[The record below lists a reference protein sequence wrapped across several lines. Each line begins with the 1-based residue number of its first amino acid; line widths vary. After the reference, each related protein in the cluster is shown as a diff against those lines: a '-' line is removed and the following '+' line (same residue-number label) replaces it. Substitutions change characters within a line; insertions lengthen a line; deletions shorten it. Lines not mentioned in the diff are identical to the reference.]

1 MSPWITALPIL
12 GLLVI
17 TTFAPGWLI
26 LVAGGA
32 RYRLAAIACAPAMTF
47 LLMGVGGLLFRL
59 LGVRWH
65 APTVIA
71 YTIACALA
79 VAATR
84 WGWLRLRGEHPGLRT
99 WLAPAPD
106 GGPGAT
112 SSMGAPGEPP
122 MADARATLGSPA
134 LVWGAI
140 AVTWVIMTLP
150 VLPGTGPSI
159 PIQSADSI
167 YHYNQAWLIEHTG
180 NASMLDGNAGMFG
193 LDGKY
198 SFYPMVWHE
207 IVTVVAVGWTQV
219 VPVTNTML
227 LVVPLVWLV
236 GMVYLT
242 QVILP
247 EIRGSVILTLGAAG
261 LTPIFPMRLLMDTAV
276 WPYCLAL
283 AASPAVVAWM
293 VAAWRRCMWLW
304 AVGRRRRTPLVLL
317 APMAGLLGVILAH
330 PSSSVIIG
338 WPLAIVAWTG
348 IVLAGARH
356 LRSSEAGR
364 RRRGML
370 LLGLAAMVVVAG
382 IIFVLAPGPQ
392 QEHFSRSP
400 DRNWDNPIIKLAIPV
415 LLFYGGGGWMTKTVY
430 ITLALLCFLGVAVS
444 YVRHRHRGV
453 AVAWLACLPLTLAA
467 TAPVPFLS
475 SLTGTFYNNPHRLKA
490 MTAVPAILLAVIA
503 MAALGP
509 WLVEL
514 WHWWRGPSRAGRA
527 TGADAVGRAGAAGR
541 PQTHGGAQ
549 QAPDG
554 ALSDTLPRPAGGP
567 MRRWTPVVAALLVLV
582 AGTVGSL
589 PALRLDVAGAF
600 APRLGHTRMVVSS
613 AELAM
618 IERLSSELPPDALVV
633 GDPVAGTAMLPFT
646 SGRRSVWMFA
656 GQADSDADG
665 LYLRYHFRDIHR
677 DPRVCE
683 IVRMHGI
690 THFYRDVSQPFN
702 GVPTPMLRPG
712 LYGVGVAQGFTLVDR
727 GGQAAVYRI
736 DMCYTG

>member
-1 MSPWITALPIL
+1 MPIL
-12 GLLVI
+12 GLLVL

-26 LVAGGA
+26 LMAGGA

-71 YTIACALA
+71 CTIVCALA

-84 WGWLRLRGEHPGLRT
+84 WGWLRLRGEAPGLRT
-99 WLAPAPD
+99 WLAPAPEAA
-106 GGPGAT
+106 PGAT
-112 SSMGAPGEPP
+112 SSSGAPGEPP

-140 AVTWVIMTLP
+140 AAAWVIMTLP
-150 VLPGTGPSI
+150 VLPGTGPGI

-207 IVTVVAVGWTQV
+207 IITIVAVGWTQV
-219 VPVTNTML
+219 VPVTNAML

-236 GMVYLT
+236 GMVYLAR
-242 QVILP
+242 VILP
-247 EIRGSVILTLGAAG
+247 EIRGSVLLTLGAAG

-304 AVGRRRRTPLVLL
+304 AMGRRRRTPLVLL

-330 PSSSVIIG
+330 PSASVIIG
-338 WPLAIVAWTG
+338 WPLAVVAWTG
-348 IVLAGARH
+348 ILLAGARH
-356 LRSSEAGR
+356 LRSGEARR

-444 YVRHRHRGV
+444 YARHRHRGV
-453 AVAWLACLPLTLAA
+453 AVAWVACLPLTLAA
-467 TAPVPFLS
+467 TAPVPILS

-509 WLVEL
+509 WLEEA
-514 WHWWRGPSRAGRA
+514 WRWWRGRAA
-527 TGADAVGRAGAAGR
+527 AAGAPTASREGPGQAAG
-541 PQTHGGAQ
+541 
-549 QAPDG
+549 APG
-554 ALSDTLPRPAGGP
+554 PTAPVRSPGGP
-567 MRRWTPVVAALLVLV
+567 MRRWAPAVAALLVLV

-683 IVRMHGI
+683 IVRKHGI

-702 GVPTPMLRPG
+702 GVPTPILRPG

-736 DMCYTG
+736 DMCHMG